1 MITRRTA
8 AARLVS
14 GGLVL
19 GGILRA
25 APSLAAAGALDRIAR
40 TGVMRVGAVPA
51 QPPYS
56 YRDAAT
62 GTWAGFM
69 VDIAQDLAAEHGAR
83 IEPVESTWGNAVL
96 DVVSDKVDVFFGLA
110 PTPQRALAVD
120 FSKPLYENAFSLI
133 AREGFAPKQWEDLN
147 KSDVRVALELG
158 TVYDQKVGT
167 LCPEASVIRLKTNND
182 ALLAVQAGRADCQ
195 ILVVILALTTLA
207 RSPGL
212 GHLIVPEPLFGSAT
226 SAIMAK
232 AETPVWRNTV
242 DAWIDKKRAAGKLRE
257 VLVANL
263 EKVGVRGADVPPQLL
278 F

>member
-1 MITRRTA
+1 MIARRAVVAGLIASA
-8 AARLVS
+8 AAPA
-14 GGLVL
+14 
-19 GGILRA
+19 RA
-25 APSLAAAGALDRIAR
+25 AEDALARIAR

-56 YRDAAT
+56 YRDAGT
-62 GTWAGFM
+62 GDWAGFM
-69 VDIAQDLAAEHGAR
+69 IDVASDLAAEHNAR

-96 DVVSDKVDVFFGLA
+96 DVVSDHVDIFFGLA

-133 AREGFAPKQWEDLN
+133 ARDGFAPKRWQDLN
-147 KSDVRVALELG
+147 DPGVRVALEMG
-158 TVYDQKVGT
+158 TVYDQNVTT
-167 LCPEASVIRLKTNND
+167 LCPQATVIRLKTNND

-195 ILVVILALTTLA
+195 MLVVILALTTLA
-207 RSPGL
+207 RNPAL

-232 AETPVWRNTV
+232 APTPVWRDTV
-242 DAWIDKKRAAGKLRE
+242 DAWIARRRAAGKLRE
-257 VLVANL
+257 MLVANL
-263 EKVGVRGADVPPQLL
+263 EKVGVRGSDVPPQLL